1 MAPSRPYWKGYLK
14 LSLVSCPIA
23 VYSAASSSERVAF
36 KQINKKTGNRLKQQ
50 LVDEQTGEVVETTD
64 KGRGFE
70 VAKHTYVAVEDD
82 EIDAI
87 AIESNHTIDI
97 GSFVPRAQIDERFLD
112 SPYYLIPDDRV
123 GQDAFAV
130 IREAMRDKEMVAIG
144 RVVFA
149 KRERIIM
156 LQPWDKGLLGT
167 TLRFAYEVRDPAL
180 YFGDLPDIVIPE
192 EMLKLAEHILDSKTS
207 DFDPSRFTDRYE
219 EAVVAMLKSKQEGAP
234 ARAIKATSTENRN
247 VINLM
252 EALKRSLANEPKTV
266 QPATVKKPRK
276 RIQGQGEMLLPI
288 SGKGPPKEVADQP
301 TAAKP
306 SKASR
311 MQQK

>member
-130 IREAMRDKEMVAIG
+130 IREAMRGKEMVAIG

-288 SGKGPPKEVADQP
+288 SGKGPPKEVADKP
-301 TAAKP
+301 TAANP

-311 MQQK
+311 TAG